1 MHWLEPDYLPTTRGT
16 LDRFLLNPH
25 GDIDG
30 LLLTDGTEIHTPP
43 HLSSAL
49 ARSLKPRGRLE
60 VRGVA
65 VRGADVIVA
74 VAIDPAN
81 GRRILD
87 RGPTPGD
94 AREKPHDDG
103 SRWSYEGEI
112 ARLLHGPKGNVHGVL
127 LDDGVIVR
135 VPPHAAVE
143 LGRLLS
149 VGKSIAVEG
158 RWIDTPHGAVVHAE
172 AIGPR
177 ADALKPMPKKPKH

>member
-1 MHWLEPDYLPTTRGT
+1 MHWLDPDYLPVTRGT

-43 HLSSAL
+43 HLSRAL
-49 ARSLKPRGRLE
+49 ARALKPRSRLE

-74 VAIDPAN
+74 VAIDPAKVK
-81 GRRILD
+81 RIVD
-87 RGPTPGD
+87 EGPKPG
-94 AREKPHDDG
+94 EEKPKPHDDG

-112 ARLLHGPKGNVHGVL
+112 ARLLHGPKGNAHGVL

-135 VPPHAAVE
+135 FPPHAATE
-143 LGRLLS
+143 LGRMLAP
-149 VGKSIAVEG
+149 GKSIAVEG
-158 RWIDTPHGAVVHAE
+158 RWTDTAHGAVIHAE
-172 AIGPR
+172 AIGTS
-177 ADALKPMPKKPKH
+177 ADSLKPMPKKPKH